1 MIRKKYPESYTD
13 CGESADEQCP
23 DNYPGAK
30 PSSKEWNE
38 VMKFTSAVKLFGK
51 SARKKLGLTR
61 DKKVEKKLGEVRD
74 KKDEA
79 NKKDEAAT
87 TGQQKCAT
95 GQYAETAASKS
106 SRVPDITLKSKQGK
120 VLGRYNC
127 IGGTACHPS
136 P

>member
-30 PSSKEWNE
+30 SGSKEWNE

-51 SARKKLGLTR
+51 SARKKR
-61 DKKVEKKLGEVRD
+61 RESRE

-87 TGQQKCAT
+87 GGQQKCAS
-95 GQYAETAASKS
+95 GQYAETATSKS
-106 SRVPDITLKSKQGK
+106 ARVPDITLKSKQGK

>member
-30 PSSKEWNE
+30 KGSKEWNE

-51 SARKKLGLTR
+51 SARKKR
-61 DKKVEKKLGEVRD
+61 RESRE

-87 TGQQKCAT
+87 GGQQKCAS
-95 GQYAETAASKS
+95 GQYAEAAASKS

>member
-1 MIRKKYPESYTD
+1 MIRKKYPKSYTD

-30 PSSKEWNE
+30 QGSKEWNE

-51 SARKKLGLTR
+51 SARKKR
-61 DKKVEKKLGEVRD
+61 RESREKKD
-74 KKDEA
+74 DA

-87 TGQQKCAT
+87 TGQQKCAS

-120 VLGRYNC
+120 ILGRYNC
-127 IGGTACHPS
+127 KGGTALP
-136 P
+136 PLTLGP